1 MIKWISGSCGLVCM
15 CRVKVNGQVSDD
27 FKVNT
32 GLRYGMHLIPIAF
45 LPIHEWS
52 CEEVE
57 RGEMWSGVTTRVLL
71 LYLYHI

>member
-1 MIKWISGSCGLVCM
+1 M
-15 CRVKVNGQVSDD
+15 NGQVSDD